1 MVPKSV
7 FSLSF
12 FAQFAHHNCMKL
24 IHSFA
29 LVLAISALS
38 GFRSDDTYS
47 LKHKILKGEEVVYQA
62 NLNISAEGS
71 EVEMD
76 MKMKNKVLSL
86 EEDGA
91 YELEETLLS
100 GTFKLNGDEH
110 PMDKG
115 EPKATKY
122 DKDGKKIKKEGSEE
136 DEVDPV
142 SKVMDDVFEIEPK
155 AAVKIGEIWKL
166 EGEYG
171 TMTLTLEG
179 KEKVG
184 EVECLKINLKGT
196 IDKKDAT
203 GDVTGT
209 FLIRA
214 DDFSPE
220 VMEAKIENAKIDPET
235 PPMKKI
241 EFKLTRVKE

>member
-1 MVPKSV
+1 
-7 FSLSF
+7 
-12 FAQFAHHNCMKL
+12 MKL
-24 IHSFA
+24 MRSFA
-29 LVLAISALS
+29 LVLMVSALS
-38 GFRSDDTYS
+38 GFRSDDTYT
-47 LKHKILKGEEVVYQA
+47 LKHKILKGEEAVFQA

-76 MKMKNKVLSL
+76 MKTKNKVLSL
-86 EEDGA
+86 EDDGA

-100 GTFKLNGDEH
+100 GTFKVNGEEH
-110 PMDKG
+110 PMDRG

-122 DKDGKKIKKEGSEE
+122 DKDGKKVKKEGADDE
-136 DEVDPV
+136 DNDPI
-142 SKVMDDVFEIEPK
+142 SKLMDDVFEFEPK
-155 AAVKIGEIWKL
+155 AAVKVGEVWLL

-184 EVECLKINLKGT
+184 EVDCLKITLKGK
-196 IDKKDAT
+196 IDKKDAA
-203 GDVTGT
+203 GDVSGT
-209 FLIRA
+209 FLIRV

-220 VMEAKIENAKIDPET
+220 VMEAKIENPKVEADA
-235 PPMKKI
+235 PPIKKI